1 MRGEIKGEKTVM
13 TGAPLRPDEK
23 GAPGDED
30 SGVPVNEVRGE
41 DNGDT
46 AGGPTIGPN
55 RGRRREHRPMR
66 ELRGPVPRIYVIPV
80 GFL

>member
-1 MRGEIKGEKTVM
+1 MA
-13 TGAPLRPDEK
+13 GAPLRPDEK

-30 SGVPVNEVRGE
+30 SGVPVNKVRGE

-46 AGGPTIGPN
+46 AGWPTIGPN
-55 RGRRREHRPMR
+55 RGRRREHRPMW
-66 ELRGPVPRIYVIPV
+66 ELRGPVSRIYVIPV